1 MSKASDINC
10 IRVYADEAQI
20 KSCKESLAKVAPSVE
35 KLSRALSLAGN
46 EVRLSIL
53 YLLHND
59 SRLCVCDLSDVLEM
73 KTPAVSQHLRKLKDA
88 GIVNSNKIGQTIFYE
103 INADYQS
110 VLLPIFQLLD
120 NNKVLSL
127 V

>member
-1 MSKASDINC
+1 MIKNKDVNC
-10 IRVYADEAQI
+10 IRVYADEVQI
-20 KSCKESLAKVAPSVE
+20 AECKKSLAYISPSIE
-35 KLSRALSLAGN
+35 KLGRALSLAGN

-59 SRLCVCDLSDVLEM
+59 SKLCVCDLSDVLEM
-73 KTPAVSQHLRKLKDA
+73 KAPAVSQHLRKLKDA
-88 GIVNSNKIGQTIFYE
+88 GIVKHNKIGQTIFYE
-103 INADYQS
+103 LNPTYDSI
-110 VLLPIFQLLD
+110 LEPMFQLLD